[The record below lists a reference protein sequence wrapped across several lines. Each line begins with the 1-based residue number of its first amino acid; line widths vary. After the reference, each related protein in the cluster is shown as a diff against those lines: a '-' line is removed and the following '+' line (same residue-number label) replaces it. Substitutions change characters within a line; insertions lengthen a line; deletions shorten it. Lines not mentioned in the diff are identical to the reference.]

1 MLGTAETGIY
11 PSRVAWELFRA
22 MHHHLHVSIDDSF
35 HHHPNLVLEYSK
47 SPLHRNGADGETSVP
62 AMVRI
67 ANTPNHE
74 NKPGDASAS
83 Y

>member
-1 MLGTAETGIY
+1 M
-11 PSRVAWELFRA
+11 AWELFRA

-35 HHHPNLVLEYSK
+35 HH
-47 SPLHRNGADGETSVP
+47 HRNGADGETSVP

-83 Y
+83 FNHVIYLSENIWFPLTVSIQ